1 MEKPPPRAGLG
12 EHGLWSFG
20 SFGDSACVVLI
31 SEICLTGVMLHLRLI
46 DYVLWFAGPLM
57 QLGVLVA
64 MYRRGLH
71 RDYPYFFN
79 YTLLQVVSEPILFVI
94 QRHSYALY
102 YWGYWVS
109 IALSALI
116 SFAVLQEIFHEAFRP
131 YEALRDLSVIL
142 FRWSALLVLLV
153 GVMWAITAAQS
164 SQVDTITNGILLVQ
178 RSVRLMQCGL
188 VFFLLLFSEYLG
200 ISRRHVLF
208 GIALG
213 FGIFASVTM
222 LVAAAVAHGTLVPVS
237 VLRHITMAVYD
248 FSVLIWLGYTALAPA
263 RSRAASSA
271 ARPKD
276 WNYAL
281 EDARVQPAEDS
292 LLDTM
297 DRTVERLLYPEV
309 KATSIAAGHRSLG

>member
-1 MEKPPPRAGLG
+1 
-12 EHGLWSFG
+12 
-20 SFGDSACVVLI
+20 
-31 SEICLTGVMLHLRLI
+31 
-46 DYVLWFAGPLM
+46 
-57 QLGVLVA
+57 
-64 MYRRGLH
+64 
-71 RDYPYFFN
+71 
-79 YTLLQVVSEPILFVI
+79 
-94 QRHSYALY
+94 
-102 YWGYWVS
+102 
-109 IALSALI
+109 
-116 SFAVLQEIFHEAFRP
+116 
-131 YEALRDLSVIL
+131 
-142 FRWSALLVLLV
+142 
-153 GVMWAITAAQS
+153 MWAITAAPS

-222 LVAAAVAHGTLVPVS
+222 LVAAAVAHGTFVPVS
-237 VLRHITMAVYD
+237 VLRHIAMAVYD
-248 FSVLIWLGYTALAPA
+248 FSVLIWLGYTVLAPVRSSVALA
-263 RSRAASSA
+263 A

-276 WNYAL
+276 WNSAL
-281 EDARVQPAEDS
+281 EDARVQPAADS